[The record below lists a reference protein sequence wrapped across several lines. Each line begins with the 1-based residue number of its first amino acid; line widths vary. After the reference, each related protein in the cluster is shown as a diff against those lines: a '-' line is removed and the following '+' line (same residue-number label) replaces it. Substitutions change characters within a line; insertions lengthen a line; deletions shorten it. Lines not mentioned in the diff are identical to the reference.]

1 MIKSL
6 TLTNFMQHENLTV
19 NFTEGINAIR
29 GANEKGKSTLIISLM
44 YLKYG
49 ARALPESVD
58 EVVTWG
64 KPTNSMRVDAVIDI
78 DGQDYECYRSPT
90 GAEVKGNGITVSG
103 QSHVTAFFTSMYEA
117 DLKLA
122 KEVIISD
129 QDSIRTATEAGGG
142 LLIETLA
149 QTKLIDELITKLQ
162 TFYSTGNT
170 KAIDIQI
177 GELEQNLGDEPTI
190 DLDPYNQAVEQ
201 AKATVNEIS
210 DEILAKGAELAPIRK
225 SADDAR
231 ATLASFKSLSS
242 RLEMLRS
249 DAAKLETEINSYTP
263 GEFVDTAPFKKAVE
277 EETLQEKIK
286 KDYDAFNAIKK
297 LPTEGTLDEFVATK
311 QRVTTELAESSA
323 KLQNLRAER
332 KTQAGSLINSTG
344 KCNVC
349 GSILQSK
356 EDIDRHNK
364 QVMDKVAELDGRI
377 EPLVVEVA
385 TLTNLSDRLALLE
398 KQDRQTYTAV
408 TAINSSYIAIDAAS
422 WPSQYSWIG
431 PTEFNSTGAAAKL
444 NEVNAANSK
453 VGRANEDHARRVE
466 RLASIQQEIS
476 NTNFGDVKV
485 DELEKVIAEC
495 EDLSANLRDLDT
507 ALRAANDEL
516 TKANNVLTLDTQL
529 FKQKQQHWMDKQ
541 AQLAKLK
548 TTVEEMVEN
557 NAIIKKLREARPIVM
572 QELWDTVLSLVSEA
586 FSLVRG
592 VPSVVTR
599 DEDGFLV
606 DGKRLSLF
614 SGSTKDSL
622 GFVIRPTLQKVFMPN
637 VDFAIF
643 DEPTRGMDTERQ
655 ANLLAEISRLNI
667 RQTIVV
673 THSPVID
680 VYANNLI
687 EL

>member
-6 TLTNFMQHENLTV
+6 TLTNFMQHENLSV
-19 NFTEGINAIR
+19 LFTEGINAIR
-29 GANEKGKSTLIISLM
+29 GANEKGKSTLITAIM
-44 YLKYG
+44 YLQHG

-64 KPTNSMRVDAVIDI
+64 KPTNSMRVDSVIEI
-78 DGQDYECYRSPT
+78 DGHDYTCYRSPT

-103 QSHVTAFFTSMYEA
+103 QSHVTAFFTKIFEA
-117 DLKLA
+117 DLKIA

-129 QDSIRTATEAGGG
+129 QDSIRTATENGGG
-142 LLIETLA
+142 TLIETLA
-149 QTKLIDELITKLQ
+149 ETKLIDELITKMQ

-170 KAIDIQI
+170 KALDLQV
-177 GELEQNLGDEPTI
+177 GELEQSLGAEPTI
-190 DLDPYNQAVEQ
+190 DLEPYDQAIEQ
-201 AKATVNEIS
+201 AQATLDEIS
-210 DEILAKGAELAPIRK
+210 DEVLSQGAELEPLRK

-231 ATLASFKSLSS
+231 ATLASFKSLST

-249 DAAKLETEINSYTP
+249 DAAKLETEVNSFVP
-263 GEFVDTAPFKKAVE
+263 GEFIDTAPFTKAVE
-277 EETLQEKIK
+277 EEALQVKIK
-286 KDYDAFNAIKK
+286 KDFDTFNAISK
-297 LPTEGTLDEFVATK
+297 LPPEGTLDEFVATK
-311 QRVTTELAESSA
+311 QRVTSELEQATS
-323 KLQNLRAER
+323 KLQDLKSKR

-356 EDIDRHNK
+356 EDIDKHNQ
-364 QVMDKVAELDGRI
+364 QVLEKVAELDGQI
-377 EPLVVEVA
+377 EPLVIEVGK
-385 TLTNLSDRLALLE
+385 LTNLSNRLSLLE
-398 KQDRQTYTAV
+398 KQDRQTYSAV
-408 TAINSSYIAIDAAS
+408 TAINSAYIAIDVNQ
-422 WPSQYSWIG
+422 WPSQYKWVG
-431 PTEFNSTGAAAKL
+431 PTDFTSTGAAAKL
-444 NEVNAANSK
+444 VEVNAANSRI
-453 VGRANEDHARRVE
+453 GRANEDHARKVE
-466 RLASIQQEIS
+466 RLASIQNEII

-485 DELEKVIAEC
+485 DELEAVIAKFEA
-495 EDLSANLRDLDT
+495 LKATMRDLDT
-507 ALRAANDEL
+507 AFHTAKDALS
-516 TKANNVLTLDTQL
+516 KAQNAKTLDVQL
-529 FKQKQQHWMDKQ
+529 FNQKHQHWLDKKE
-541 AQLAKLK
+541 QLAKLK
-548 TTVEEMVEN
+548 DTLNEMVDN

-572 QELWDTVLSLVSEA
+572 QELWETVLSLVSEA

-599 DEDGFLV
+599 DDSGFLI

-622 GFVIRPTLQKVFMPN
+622 GFVIRPTLQKVFMPT

-643 DEPTRGMDTERQ
+643 DEPTRGMDNERQ